1 MPGTLPC
8 DNWRMKWALIHLSR
22 AAWLLVGFTALG
34 LGALGVVLPL
44 LPTTP
49 FLLVA
54 AFAFANASKRLHAWL
69 LEHRLFGTLIDNW
82 NRYGAVSRPAKTVGV
97 VSMAVVLVASMVF
110 GVPLWLLAV
119 QALVL
124 TACAAFIVS
133 RPSPPGAGSR

>member
-1 MPGTLPC
+1 
-8 DNWRMKWALIHLSR
+8 MKWALIHLSR

-34 LGALGVVLPL
+34 LGALGIVLPL

-69 LEHRLFGTLIDNW
+69 LEHRLFGTLIDDW
-82 NRYGAVSRPAKTVGV
+82 NRYRAISRTAKFVGV
-97 VSMAVVLVASMVF
+97 VSMIAVLMVSVVF
-110 GVPLWLLAV
+110 DVPLPLLIV

-124 TACAAFIVS
+124 AACAAFIVS
-133 RPSPPGAGSR
+133 RPSPPG